1 MREAEEG
8 VEDLELLEL
17 WKEMTRLLQDTVDDQ
32 DNETQQHV
40 SQFHLSQILL
50 FENFQVFF
58 CFLYNLVSP
67 HTFVQSLQCVS
78 LCSTADISI

>member
-8 VEDLELLEL
+8 VEDVELLEL
-17 WKEMTRLLQDTVDDQ
+17 WKELTRLLQDTVEDQ

-50 FENFQVFF
+50 FENSFF
-58 CFLYNLVSP
+58 VHSHSLVSL
-67 HTFVQSLQCVS
+67 HTFAQSLQCVS